1 MNNINENEIKLL
13 TFWNKYKI
21 VIISILV
28 ISFLLIGYIVI
39 STQVQK
45 ANNTKAASIYYD
57 WSYAISSQNQD
68 EESKFFNEL
77 ISQYPKSGYAQI
89 ALLNQANANVNLGDI
104 DLALQNLNKLIEITN
119 GINGNKIYNKI
130 AKVSSAR
137 LLYSKG
143 EYNKAL
149 NMIEEYSAVSTNAYI
164 HELTGDILV
173 KLNKVDLARLQYEK
187 ASEKYKDQTSITI
200 VAMKIADLGL

>member
-45 ANNTKAASIYYD
+45 ANNSKAAS
-57 WSYAISSQNQD
+57 
-68 EESKFFNEL
+68 
-77 ISQYPKSGYAQI
+77 
-89 ALLNQANANVNLGDI
+89 I